1 MYNFELAHQV
11 VQSILAAFATVTAA
25 LVTQVIFR
33 RQSSERK
40 QAEMHAGKLA
50 EMVKR
55 EAEIRRTAAV
65 EQLLKRLPEGQQ
77 SVDTLFESLHRI
89 STELS
94 RAPPQPSAE
103 FSAVENLIAGY
114 HEQALNQAK
123 VQFWFSVFAA
133 TVGFA
138 WILYAGTGI
147 DTQRLA
153 TALKTLP
160 GAIMDLVAFLF
171 FRQAAETRQR
181 ATDLYDRLRA
191 DKQSTEAMDLVASIE
206 DVKIK
211 SAVQAQIALHKAGL
225 APTPIDLMRFL
236 VTDVGGAA
244 VPASGH
250 AA

>member
-1 MYNFELAHQV
+1 MPSTTPSPRH
-11 VQSILAAFATVTAA
+11 SSRTV
-25 LVTQVIFR
+25 
-33 RQSSERK
+33 
-40 QAEMHAGKLA
+40 
-50 EMVKR
+50 
-55 EAEIRRTAAV
+55 
-65 EQLLKRLPEGQQ
+65 
-77 SVDTLFESLHRI
+77 DNC
-89 STELS
+89 
-94 RAPPQPSAE
+94 
-103 FSAVENLIAGY
+103 SAVLVAESAENLIAGY

-147 DTQRLA
+147 DTPSVT

-160 GAIMDLVAFLF
+160 GAIVDLVAFLF

-191 DKQSTEAMDLVASIE
+191 DKQSTEVMELVASIE
-206 DVKIK
+206 DVTVK

-236 VTDVGGAA
+236 ITDAGGAV

-250 AA
+250 RV